1 MIRRPPR
8 STLFPYTTL
17 FRSPA
22 GFGVFGGALLVG
34 NFSDNG
40 IINAFAPFTGAFL
53 GTLKNEAGNNI
64 VNDGLWALTFGNG
77 GSGGD
82 PNTLYFSAGAAA
94 QEHGMLGS
102 LKPTIATATSLV
114 QFATEGGV
122 IGEGSC
128 E

>member
-22 GFGVFGGALLVG
+22 GFGLFGGALLVG

-40 IINAFAPFTGAFL
+40 VINAYAPFTGAFL

-64 VNDGLWALTFGNG
+64 VNDELWALVFGNG

-82 PNTLYFSAGAAA
+82 SNTLYFSAGTSERE
-94 QEHGMLGS
+94 QGRLGS
-102 LKPTIATATSLV
+102 FKPRKV
-114 QFATEGGV
+114 
-122 IGEGSC
+122 
-128 E
+128 